1 MTTAVRQTQVAK
13 RFISK
18 CFLLPLVL
26 RSSFFPPPGTRTLWC
41 ASPVQRSI
49 SSLPMDSADGIY
61 EALPRGPVTGCCTS
75 PGCTRKRLLAR
86 LLERHSQSHRSL
98 LLLPASCW
106 WDILW
111 LPQDKVSPDS
121 KSGKTATDH
130 VLQSPH
136 PQMLLR
142 LAMIISL
149 IDLPSATC
157 QEAAGQSSSN

>member
-18 CFLLPLVL
+18 YFLLPLVL

-49 SSLPMDSADGIY
+49 SFLPVDSADGIHK
-61 EALPRGPVTGCCTS
+61 ALPRGPVTGCCTS
-75 PGCTRKRLLAR
+75 PGCTRTVLLAC

-111 LPQDKVSPDS
+111 LPQGKVSPDS
-121 KSGKTATDH
+121 KHGKTATDH